1 MADVPRRDTFQ
12 PADSAA
18 LARAASGR
26 RALARPTSDS
36 NALEEYI
43 GFRAAHETFALP
55 LATVR
60 EILKPPPITEV
71 PRARPDILGI
81 VSVRGQ
87 ITTVIDLRRRLGFS
101 PHETT
106 IHSRIL
112 LVEGN
117 EEVLGLL
124 VDQVTQVYRLSAQ
137 EIEGAANVLGGDFSS
152 HVAGIGRPRI
162 RGLRGEAMQVS
173 DEVLILLDLAALL
186 AF

>member
-1 MADVPRRDTFQ
+1 VEGSRDTFR
-12 PADSAA
+12 P
-18 LARAASGR
+18 RAIAGLPSGR
-26 RALARPTSDS
+26 RELSRALPGSAG
-36 NALEEYI
+36 LEEYL
-43 GFRAAHETFALP
+43 GFRVEGEFFALS
-55 LATVR
+55 LTLVR

-87 ITTVIDLRRRLGFS
+87 ITTVLDLRRRLGFVPQPITS
-101 PHETT
+101 
-106 IHSRIL
+106 HSRIL
-112 LVEGN
+112 LVEGR

-124 VDQVTQVYRLSAQ
+124 VDEVTQVYRLSPQ
-137 EIEGAANVLGGDFSS
+137 EIEVAGAVLGGNLGN

>member
-1 MADVPRRDTFQ
+1 VDGSRDTFR
-12 PADSAA
+12 PAAPPE
-18 LARAASGR
+18 LPVGR
-26 RALARPTSDS
+26 REVTRVLPGTIG
-36 NALEEYI
+36 LEEYL
-43 GFRAAHETFALP
+43 GFRVDNEFFALS
-55 LATVR
+55 LTLVR

-87 ITTVIDLRRRLGFS
+87 ITTVVDLRRRLGF
-101 PHETT
+101 PPQEMTNHT
-106 IHSRIL
+106 RIL
-112 LVEGN
+112 LVEGG

-124 VDQVTQVYRLSAQ
+124 VDEVTQVYRLSPQ
-137 EIEGAANVLGGDFSS
+137 EIEVAGAVLGGNLGN

-186 AF
+186 AL